1 MSAREPIGRHE
12 SAVGHVTGRAVYTD
26 ELHPPLGLASLYPVQ
41 VPHAHARLRGIDARA
56 ALALPGVLAVL
67 TAADVPGEN
76 ETGTILRDEPLI
88 PADSVQFHGQAVAWV
103 VAEDEALARRAA
115 ALVQVDAEPLPA
127 CLSIA
132 AAIAAQA
139 FHLPPAEVA
148 RGDATAALAAAPRRL
163 AGTLDICGQD
173 HFYLETQA
181 SKTPR
186 RCRRRRCAPESN
198 RAGPGRCL
206 THPPTNRP
214 PHAAARQA
222 GARGGPTGRGDGLAG
237 PGAAV
242 DAPARGATVQRGC
255 RPPRPGQETAA

>member
-1 MSAREPIGRHE
+1 MSAREPIRRHE

-88 PADSVQFHGQAVAWV
+88 PADTVQFHGQAVAWV

-132 AAIAAQA
+132 AAIALGAERSASSQDMLLVSALSALMVAASVAACVWVAYAYAEAIARRIGPQGTLIATKLTA
-139 FHLPPAEVA
+139 FLLLCIGVQIILTGASDALRPLLAA
-148 RGDATAALAAAPRRL
+148 RG
-163 AGTLDICGQD
+163 
-173 HFYLETQA
+173 
-181 SKTPR
+181 
-186 RCRRRRCAPESN
+186 
-198 RAGPGRCL
+198 
-206 THPPTNRP
+206 
-214 PHAAARQA
+214 
-222 GARGGPTGRGDGLAG
+222 
-237 PGAAV
+237 
-242 DAPARGATVQRGC
+242 
-255 RPPRPGQETAA
+255 